1 MADYI
6 QRAEDNYFTDLID
19 DETFGEDLKK
29 FFTGGRYNYS
39 QKEIEEK
46 GVEGLANDFAEHMRY
61 QSTNETTAVKDL
73 LYVQRDYETNEK
85 IPEAVG
91 RDRRVKEGKKAFGR
105 LMQAYDMSAGG
116 GDGSIGS
123 KLEGAGDY
131 LKAFVSSPST
141 LLTVGTLGTGIFS
154 KIAARGASKATQMSI
169 RAHMSKMLSEGVKE
183 AAVKEKFKKTLGAGA
198 AKGAGAAIAIEG
210 SLGGGMSYASN
221 EARAGTIDDYTYT
234 KGDVIM
240 DGLVSGAFGGVM
252 GGAFGA
258 LDAKKVNNAIDITMR
273 NLKAGSK
280 AKAKAKQEAV
290 ATITNAKPS
299 VIDSTLEDVVDVV
312 NVVRAKKLKQKL
324 DPLDPEMVKMG
335 QDLKREV
342 LSTKRNKI
350 LDSGL
355 DTDTIKSIM
364 AAAIEMKGKLKVG
377 KGQRITSA
385 IADQLRGDVEPTITS
400 KEANAIREKYNLSAE
415 EFSYIFLAELSKA
428 GKLLGE
434 ASQVKR
440 VFSNIDVLANHGISS
455 LADREVAD
463 IFEAVGGREQGFKNK
478 NKNAPSI
485 PQNALRLAQDTDAL
499 RIAFMTSQVGTTIA
513 NVTTQGFNTF
523 IDISDQFWK
532 NVLRSTV
539 GNKMPDGT
547 VDRRW
552 VTGTLSNLRGL
563 TMNREEAMVL
573 KDMLMEDAPFKYR
586 DLFYENTRALN
597 HMNSQSMMAR
607 AGRLVNKA
615 NIMTDAVFKQ
625 SYLYASIDR
634 QLREVNV
641 PAVLVRNEQG
651 QVVETRPIG
660 RNFSEFIL
668 NGNSVRDLPEKVL
681 DKAIDDAKRFT
692 FQRDYKKDV
701 SLFGRGASAMQQLHR
716 KYPFLIS
723 AGADIPF
730 PRYIANH
737 LEYINDYTPI
747 GMVTGGLDKIDELTK
762 RSLGSAWSDGIKT
775 GRDRL
780 ARQMTGVGL
789 LLGGIYAAA
798 AKQGEIDFDKLE
810 LEGGRG
816 ELDMARVA
824 GPWAANLLL
833 GDLIYRHA
841 TDKPINPTTTS
852 ENIREIMGGVPDI
865 GTGSFNL
872 EFPLIRELVKS
883 VERGEATEGLE
894 KELGSIMA
902 TFTYP
907 ATIARDV
914 YAQINFDSA
923 GNPYTRPMLPGE
935 ADQTDIF
942 GERNFISDII
952 NSEMLKNQATRFLL
966 DSNMFSYNQS
976 RTPVS
981 GKTGYDYKL
990 YSIFNPNAVGSYNP
1004 ITKQFGMTQEPPSTG
1019 LQREITRLNL
1029 KDYKLYTNKSVR
1041 NSSLAYQVQYNL
1053 SQKLPALFEVWRKG
1067 IPLGGK
1073 NNPYADLT
1081 YDELDALPID
1091 PKDIES
1097 YKAKFLDAYI
1107 KGQIKKEEEAVKAAF
1122 EDALLDPK
1130 LKKRTIG
1137 YIRNQYELITAKFG
1151 KVDNVIDRNPDKFDG
1166 AETAKEYLSRATDI
1180 EDEINRRLYI
1190 LDVIEEEEA
1199 GGIGEPLQVGD

>member
-73 LYVQRDYETNEK
+73 LYVKRDYETNEK
-85 IPEAVG
+85 IPAAEG
-91 RDRRVKEGKKAFGR
+91 RDKRVKEGKKAFGR

-131 LKAFVSSPST
+131 LRAFASSPST
-141 LLTVGTLGTGIFS
+141 ILTVGTLGTGLLS
-154 KIAARGASKATQMSI
+154 KIAARGTSKATQMSI

-183 AAVKEKFKKTLGAGA
+183 AAVKEKFKKTLGYGA
-198 AKGAGAAIAIEG
+198 VKGAGTAMAIEG
-210 SLGGGMSYASN
+210 SLGTGMSYAGK
-221 EARAGTIDDYTYT
+221 ETRAQTIDDYTYT
-234 KGDVIM
+234 KGEVIM
-240 DGLVSGAFGGVM
+240 DGLISGTFGGVM

-258 LDAKKVNNAIDITMR
+258 LDAKKANKAIDITMR
-273 NLKAGSK
+273 NLKVGLK
-280 AKAKAKQEAV
+280 ARGKANKEAV

-299 VIDSTLEDVVDVV
+299 VVDETLEEVVDAV
-312 NVVRAKKLKQKL
+312 NLVRAKRLNQKL
-324 DPLDPEMVKMG
+324 DPLDPDMVKMG
-335 QDLKREV
+335 EDLKKEV
-342 LSTKRNKI
+342 LNSKRNKI
-350 LDSGL
+350 LDAGL
-355 DTDTIKSIM
+355 DLDTIKSIT
-364 AAAIEMKGKLKVG
+364 AATIEIKSMLKLK
-377 KGQRITSA
+377 KGQRITAA
-385 IADQLRGDVEPTITS
+385 ITEELG
-400 KEANAIREKYNLSAE
+400 KEESDRLIDSEIANKIREKYNLSPE
-415 EFSYIFLAELSKA
+415 QFSYIFLAELSKA
-428 GKLLGE
+428 GKVLGE
-434 ASQVKR
+434 ASKIKR
-440 VFSNIDVLANHGISS
+440 VFANIDVLANHGISS

-463 IFEAVGGREQGFKNK
+463 LFEAVGGREQGFANK
-478 NKNAPSI
+478 NKDAPSI
-485 PQNALRLAQDTDAL
+485 PQKAFRFLQDTDAL
-499 RIAFMTSQVGTTIA
+499 RIAFMTSQIGTTVA

-532 NVLRSTV
+532 NAIRTTV
-539 GNKMPDGT
+539 GEKLPDGT
-547 VDRRW
+547 INRRW
-552 VTGTLSNLRGL
+552 VGGTLSNLRGL
-563 TMNREEAMVL
+563 TMNREEAIVA
-573 KDMLMEDAPFKYR
+573 KDMLMADSPIKYR
-586 DLFYENTRALN
+586 DLFYENTRTLN
-597 HMNSQSMMAR
+597 QTNSNSFASRIGR
-607 AGRLVNKA
+607 AVNIA
-615 NIMTDAVFKQ
+615 NIATDAVFKQ
-625 SYLYASIDR
+625 SALYASLDR
-634 QLREVNV
+634 QLREVNN
-641 PAVLVRNEQG
+641 PL
-651 QVVETRPIG
+651 IG
-660 RNFSEFIL
+660 RSFSEFIL
-668 NGNSVRDLPEKVL
+668 NGGSLKDLPENVL
-681 DKAIDDAKRFT
+681 DKAIDEAKRFT
-692 FQRDYKKDV
+692 FQRDYKKDN

-716 KYPFLIS
+716 KYPYLIS

-747 GMVTGGLDKIDELTK
+747 GMVTGGLDKLDEVTK
-762 RSLGSAWSDGIKT
+762 RSLGGAWSDRIKT

-780 ARQMTGVGL
+780 ARQMTGAGL
-789 LLGGIYAAA
+789 LLGGVYAAA
-798 AKQGEIDFDKLE
+798 AKQGEIEFDKME

-816 ELDMARVA
+816 EADLARVA

-833 GDLIYRHA
+833 GDLIYRYA
-841 TDKPINPTTTS
+841 TGKPINPTTTS

-894 KELGSIMA
+894 KELGSIMS

-1053 SQKLPALFEVWRKG
+1053 SQKLPVIFEVWREG
-1067 IPLGGK
+1067 MRLGGK
-1073 NNPYADLT
+1073 NNKYKDLT
-1081 YDELDALPID
+1081 YNQLDELPLER
-1091 PKDIES
+1091 KDIES
-1097 YKAKFLDAYI
+1097 LKANYLEAFIDRYVDA
-1107 KGQIKKEEEAVKAAF
+1107 EEKAVEAAF
-1122 EDALLDPK
+1122 QDALLDPK

-1137 YIRNQYELITAKFG
+1137 YIRNQYELQTSDFG
-1151 KVDNVIDRNPDKFDG
+1151 NKKVDSVIDRNPDKFDN
-1166 AETAKEYLSRATDI
+1166 AKDAAEYLSRATDI
-1180 EDEINRRLYI
+1180 EDEINRRQYI
-1190 LDVIEEEEA
+1190 LDVISKEET
-1199 GGIGEPLQVGD
+1199 GNIGEAIQVTR